1 MAVNTGAKQF
11 RKVDVD
17 QYDEERFVE
26 DAADDNSVVGPN
38 DGEVN
43 TLLAQY
49 PFPQLLLSSDFLGV
63 RIMFL
68 ASFSPIPCI
77 HDDCHAYEGKQML

>member
-49 PFPQLLLSSDFLGV
+49 PFPQLLF
-63 RIMFL
+63 
-68 ASFSPIPCI
+68 FS
-77 HDDCHAYEGKQML
+77 